1 MTTAEPNG
9 LGATLLRLHFRPN
22 ANARIARICNTLQ
35 QMPTQRNIMQ
45 PAPFY
50 SQLVSCSP
58 IWIFHS
64 ICSPFL
70 LRCTPAHLLS
80 HCPIP
85 SNFPLNQKTAEERTY
100 FMPRCQNCNFKWRWK
115 DVIALSLKG
124 KKECPNCQKRQYIS
138 PKSNFWVTFFTSM
151 AFVLP
156 TSFLRAYYE
165 MSPLWIF
172 LAIPIYLPLVL
183 LVLPFF
189 YRLSSTRKR
198 FGKTVE

>member
-1 MTTAEPNG
+1 
-9 LGATLLRLHFRPN
+9 
-22 ANARIARICNTLQ
+22 
-35 QMPTQRNIMQ
+35 
-45 PAPFY
+45 
-50 SQLVSCSP
+50 
-58 IWIFHS
+58 
-64 ICSPFL
+64 
-70 LRCTPAHLLS
+70 
-80 HCPIP
+80 
-85 SNFPLNQKTAEERTY
+85 
-100 FMPRCQNCNFKWRWK
+100 MPRCQNCNFKWRWK

-165 MSPLWIF
+165 MNPLWIF